1 MKRSLLLLTLL
12 ATAFTTS
19 IHAEDAKP
27 KTAQEILEI
36 VQLSYALQN
45 HRMTGALR
53 DDATGRQESMELTM
67 EKRVMR
73 FRFANPGQIIHLD
86 MNPRPAVLYEVKS
99 GGSQVVPASKHAD
112 YIRGMTLNY
121 LDLSLKFLYWPNPQL
136 LGEKR
141 VSLQKCWLVRVTN
154 PVAEG
159 PYQTVDIYVHQ
170 GSGGAAKMEAYDRN
184 GKMVKRF
191 EVTKVQKIK
200 GPDGRE
206 ATALKEMKIETY
218 NPFNGERKGRTYM
231 TMDTPQQK

>member
-1 MKRSLLLLTLL
+1 MKRSLLLISLL
-12 ATAFTTS
+12 SVIIPAS

-27 KTAQEILEI
+27 KTAEEILEI

-86 MNPRPAVLYEVKS
+86 MNPRPAVLYEVKA

-112 YIRGMTLNY
+112 YIRGMSLNY
-121 LDLSLKFLYWPNPQL
+121 LDLSLKFLYWPKPQL

-141 VSLQKCWLVRVTN
+141 VSLQKCWLVRVSN
-154 PVAEG
+154 PIVEG
-159 PYQTVDIYVHQ
+159 PITPWTSTSTRAVAVPPKWKPPT
-170 GSGGAAKMEAYDRN
+170 AMESS
-184 GKMVKRF
+184 
-191 EVTKVQKIK
+191 
-200 GPDGRE
+200 
-206 ATALKEMKIETY
+206 
-218 NPFNGERKGRTYM
+218 
-231 TMDTPQQK
+231 